1 MLEHAIYSV
10 ISPEGCA
17 SILWRSA
24 NESEK
29 AAHSLKLTAQDL
41 LELGIIDEI
50 IQEPVGG
57 AHRNLKTTCQ
67 SIKEKLIEKYLVKDN
82 IKNQSKST
90 NINVLLN
97 RVRTEKK
104 NESMRKLY
112 FSAAA
117 STGLVLF
124 GLLIF

>member
-1 MLEHAIYSV
+1 MKFANTSFPWFNRIMKNSGFSV
-10 ISPEGCA
+10 TD
-17 SILWRSA
+17 
-24 NESEK
+24 
-29 AAHSLKLTAQDL
+29 KLT
-41 LELGIIDEI
+41 
-50 IQEPVGG
+50 
-57 AHRNLKTTCQ
+57 
-67 SIKEKLIEKYLVKDN
+67 EKYLVKDHP
-82 IKNQSKST
+82 KNQSKST

-112 FSAAA
+112 FSAVA